1 MPKPINKTWGHCRC
15 RVSGCGK
22 LADIRRMK
30 SHERGARYLVCPKHG
45 TDKAQGAGPQAAL
58 DAWIDEQQKAQAKID
73 AWIDEHQ
80 IPDQDA
86 AALEPGQDAPE
97 PNPEPVPE
105 PMPIQAT
112 PDTAPPGPKPAPG
125 MGRLVLFIKRAHK
138 ELVAW

>member
-15 RVSGCGK
+15 RVSGCDAV
-22 LADIRRMK
+22 ADIRRMK
-30 SHERGARYLVCPKHG
+30 SHERGARYLVCPEHG
-45 TDKAQGAGPQAAL
+45 PDKAQGARPQAAL
-58 DAWIDEQQKAQAKID
+58 DAWIDE
-73 AWIDEHQ
+73 HQ
-80 IPDQDA
+80 IQEREA
-86 AALEPGQDAPE
+86 EAPE
-97 PNPEPVPE
+97 LPEPNPEPVPESRPMNPEPVPE